1 LRVLVTRS
9 SADAARTAEAL
20 ARAGFEPLAAPLFE
34 VRPTAEE
41 PPVGPYDAVVI
52 TSAKAA
58 AALASKMT
66 PLPLFAVGPR
76 SAAAAQAVGWP
87 EVHEAE
93 GDAASLARLIAE
105 SLPAGARLLH
115 VAGRDR
121 KDEPARGLGEAGFQ
135 VDVWRAYDAVAVE
148 WLPGA
153 AAAALREGHLAAVL
167 HYSRRAAETFVRLVM
182 DADLLRQAAA
192 LRHCAI
198 SDDAAAP
205 LRNAGFPVVVA
216 APEPNEIAL
225 FGVLQPRETG
235 QGGTP
240 PHSGR

>member
-1 LRVLVTRS
+1 MLVTRS

-20 ARAGFEPLAAPLFE
+20 LALGHEPVVAPLFE
-34 VRPTAEE
+34 VRPTTEE
-41 PPVGPYDAVVI
+41 PPIGPFDAVVI

-58 AALASKMT
+58 AALASIPV
-66 PLPLFAVGPR
+66 PLPPLFAVGPR
-76 SAAAAQAVGWP
+76 SAAAARALGWP
-87 EVHEAE
+87 EVREAD

-105 SLPAGARLLH
+105 SLPTGARLLH

-121 KDEPARGLGEAGFQ
+121 KDEPARSLGEAGFQ
-135 VDVWRAYDAVAVE
+135 VNVWCAYDAVAGE
-148 WLPGA
+148 CFPEA
-153 AAAALREGHLAAVL
+153 AAAALSEGRLDAVL
-167 HYSRRAAETFVRLVM
+167 HYSRRAAETFVRLIVN
-182 DADLLRQAAA
+182 ADLLRHAAA
-192 LRHCAI
+192 IRHCAI

-205 LRNAGFPVVVA
+205 LRNAGFATVVA

-225 FGVLQPRETG
+225 FGVLHPREAG